1 MTDIFQL
8 YDSLGPTKIIH
19 IYEPGLNL
27 KGILVI
33 DNTAAGPAIGGLRM
47 AADVSLSEC
56 ARLARAMTLK
66 NAAAGLPHGGGK
78 SILFGDPKMP
88 AAEKEQLIRAFARS
102 LRDNQDY
109 IFGPDM
115 GTNEVC
121 MAWVRDET
129 GRAVG
134 LPREIGGIPLDEIG
148 ATGWG
153 VYQSTLVAAKHCRI
167 KLEGARLAVQG
178 FGAVGIHSANFLK
191 REGVVLVAA
200 SDSEGSIC
208 NPQGLDIDALISHKN
223 AGKILRSFPGGQAAE
238 RDAILDVECEIWI
251 PAARPDVINESNAH
265 RLKAQLIVQ
274 GANIPC
280 TLPAE
285 QQLHEQGIMNIPD
298 FIANAGGVI
307 CAAMEYRGNTQQAA
321 FDAITE
327 KIRLNTEQM
336 LALAQKEQL
345 LPRQAATQLA
355 EKRLKNAMQYRRFS
369 SFSNAPNHL

>member
-19 IYEPGLNL
+19 IYEPRLNL

-88 AAEKEQLIRAFARS
+88 AAAKEQLIRAFARS

-153 VYQSTLVAAKHCRI
+153 VYQSTLVAAEHCRI

-178 FGAVGIHSANFLK
+178 FGAVGKHSANFLK

-200 SDSEGSIC
+200 SDSEGSIS

-223 AGKILRSFPGGQAAE
+223 AGKNLSSFPGGQAAE
-238 RDAILDVECEIWI
+238 GDAILDVECEIWI

-265 RLKAQLIVQ
+265 RLKTQLIVQ

-327 KIRLNTEQM
+327 KIRLNTAQM
-336 LALAQKEQL
+336 LELAQKEPL